1 MYDKYSTIEYFSLF
15 EPYFMWETIKQI
27 FEVPSLRKKLLFI
40 FAILVVYRLA
50 ANIPLPGV
58 DVLALKKLFE
68 DNAFLGL
75 LNIFSGGGLSNIS
88 IVLLG
93 VAPYI
98 TASIIMQLMT
108 TLVPALERMYKE
120 EGEQGRQKFNMITR
134 ILTVPLAAL
143 QSFSMLALLQSQ
155 NIVGNMAP
163 FTMAVII
170 ITATAGT
177 VFLMW
182 LGELITEKGLGNGV
196 SIIIFAGIVSSLPTM
211 FSRLLSTWDP
221 SQFFVYIMFFLVG
234 AVTIAGVI
242 LVNEGQ
248 RTIPVAYAK
257 RIRGANTYGGSST
270 HLPLK
275 VNQAGVI
282 PIIFAV
288 SLLLIP
294 TMLANFLVT
303 SSNPT
308 VASIATTVSV
318 WFQNQLIYGSIYFVL
333 IVIFTYFYT
342 AVVFDP
348 NKIAENL
355 QKQGGYIPGIR
366 PGNTTA
372 EYLYHIMNRITLAGA
387 FFLGLIAVLPFVMQG
402 LTGISSMSLGGVS
415 ILIVVSVVLETIK
428 QIQSQMMM
436 RSYETL

>member
-1 MYDKYSTIEYFSLF
+1 MN
-15 EPYFMWETIKQI
+15 ETFLNI
-27 FEVPSLRKKLLFI
+27 FRVRDLRNKILFI
-40 FAILVVYRLA
+40 LALLVVYRLA

-68 DNAFLGL
+68 ENAFLGL

-108 TLVPALERMYKE
+108 TLVPSLERLYKE
-120 EGEQGRQKFNMITR
+120 EGEQGRQKFNMWTR
-134 ILTVPLAAL
+134 FLTVPLAAL
-143 QSFSMLALLQSQ
+143 QSFSMLSLLRSQ
-155 NIVGNMAP
+155 NILGDISVFNM
-163 FTMAVII
+163 TVII
-170 ITATAGT
+170 LCATAGT

-196 SIIIFAGIVSSLPTM
+196 SMIIFAGIVSSLPTSI
-211 FSRLLSTWDP
+211 SRFISTWDP
-221 SQFFVYIMFFLVG
+221 SQLFIYIIFLLLA

-242 LVNEGQ
+242 FINEGQ

-257 RIRGANTYGGSST
+257 RVRGAQVYGGSAT
-270 HLPLK
+270 HLPLN

-288 SLLLIP
+288 SIILIP
-294 TMLANFLVT
+294 TMIANFLAQSANVK
-303 SSNPT
+303 
-308 VASIATTVSV
+308 VASIASSVSV
-318 WFQNQLIYGSIYFVL
+318 FLQDQWVYGIAYFVL
-333 IVIFTYFYT
+333 VVLFTYFYT

-348 NKIAENL
+348 GKISENL

-366 PGNTTA
+366 PGATTA
-372 EYLYHIMNRITLAGA
+372 DYLYHIINRITLAGA
-387 FFLGLIAVLPFVMQG
+387 LFLGVISVLPFIVQG
-402 LTGISSMSLGGVS
+402 LTGIQAFSLGGVS
-415 ILIVVSVVLETIK
+415 ILIVVSVVLETVK
-428 QIQSQMMM
+428 HIQSQLTM
-436 RSYETL
+436 RSYESF

>member
-1 MYDKYSTIEYFSLF
+1 
-15 EPYFMWETIKQI
+15 MWETLNQI
-27 FEVPSLRKKLLFI
+27 FRVPSLRNKILFI
-40 FAILVVYRLA
+40 LGLLVIYRLA

-58 DVLALKKLFE
+58 DVLALKRLFE
-68 DNAFLGL
+68 ENAFLGL
-75 LNIFSGGGLSNIS
+75 LNVFSGGGLSNIS

-98 TASIIMQLMT
+98 TASIIMQLLT
-108 TLVPALERMYKE
+108 TLVPSLERMYKE

-134 ILTVPLAAL
+134 WLTVPLAGL
-143 QSFSMLALLQSQ
+143 QSFSMLSLLKSQ
-155 NIVGNMAP
+155 GILGEIAP
-163 FTMAVII
+163 FTLAVIVLS
-170 ITATAGT
+170 ATAGT

-196 SIIIFAGIVSSLPTM
+196 SLIIFAGIVSSLPTM
-211 FSRLLSTWDP
+211 ISRFIATWDP
-221 SQFFVYIMFFLVG
+221 SQFFVYVLFLLVA

-257 RIRGANTYGGSST
+257 RIRGGSTIGGSST

-288 SLLLIP
+288 SLILIP
-294 TMLANFLVT
+294 TMLANFLVN
-303 SSNPT
+303 SSNAK
-308 VASIATTVSV
+308 VAEAAVTLSG
-318 WFQNQLIYGSIYFVL
+318 WLQNQLIYGLIYFVL
-333 IVIFTYFYT
+333 VVVFTYFYT

-348 NKIAENL
+348 NKISENL

-366 PGNTTA
+366 PGKTTA

-387 FFLGLIAVLPFVMQG
+387 LFLGLIAVLPFVVQG
-402 LTGISSMSLGGVS
+402 LTGISSLSLGGVS

-428 QIQSQMMM
+428 QIQSQMTM
-436 RSYETL
+436 RSYENL